1 MKCENR
7 IPYLN
12 FLLRNLS
19 ALPHKIGE
27 QMKQTLHRIF
37 PRGFPPIL
45 LNVAVAT
52 YVIFALNSL
61 FWQHLLEILS
71 DDTFALIGLLSAFW
85 MLTILIVELLAPGPL
100 QRPMLAILIILSAA
114 ANYYGKTF
122 GARIDQEMVRTI
134 FATTLTESRHL
145 LTLNLVIQITLTG
158 LIPALIVWKTPTRQ
172 RRILHQLWRWP
183 VGITAS
189 LGLMLTILYSDYQ
202 TYSSVIREHR
212 ELTVSYQPGATL
224 SAMFKVLRQEF
235 RADTG
240 PIKTVA
246 ADVHRGS
253 QMEASGKPVLMILF
267 VGETVRSKNFG
278 LSLEAPK
285 TTPNLVGHDLV
296 YLPNTESC
304 GTLTAVSVP
313 CMFSPLSSGE
323 YTRSAFRGS
332 ENLTDVVA
340 RAGFNVHWWDNNTGD
355 QNIMRSRDWKKVD
368 RLWDP
373 DVCYTGECTDA
384 IFLPLIRETL
394 DTIEEDT
401 LLILHMIGSHGPAY
415 HLRYMPQRAIFKPTC
430 DTAEFSNCTTK
441 EIVNSYNNSIVETDY
456 VLSETIKLMSA
467 SKKADT
473 AMIYV
478 SDHGESLGEG
488 GLYLHGAP
496 KFLAPEE
503 QTKVP
508 FLIWLGRSYQ
518 ERLGVSHD
526 CLRNY
531 ADGPTSHDMLFHSV
545 LGLLD
550 LETVDLRPDLN
561 LTSNCAVKGSVNGA

>member
-1 MKCENR
+1 
-7 IPYLN
+7 
-12 FLLRNLS
+12 
-19 ALPHKIGE
+19 
-27 QMKQTLHRIF
+27 
-37 PRGFPPIL
+37 
-45 LNVAVAT
+45 
-52 YVIFALNSL
+52 
-61 FWQHLLEILS
+61 
-71 DDTFALIGLLSAFW
+71 
-85 MLTILIVELLAPGPL
+85 
-100 QRPMLAILIILSAA
+100 
-114 ANYYGKTF
+114 
-122 GARIDQEMVRTI
+122 
-134 FATTLTESRHL
+134 
-145 LTLNLVIQITLTG
+145 
-158 LIPALIVWKTPTRQ
+158 
-172 RRILHQLWRWP
+172 
-183 VGITAS
+183 
-189 LGLMLTILYSDYQ
+189 
-202 TYSSVIREHR
+202 
-212 ELTVSYQPGATL
+212 
-224 SAMFKVLRQEF
+224 MFKVLRQEF
-235 RADTG
+235 RVDTG

-253 QMEASGKPVLMILF
+253 RITGSDKPVLMIFF

-313 CMFSPLSSGE
+313 CMFSPLSLGE